1 NEVRKKS
8 TQSKWFTHIQSRKA
22 AHSNKHYLYVFTF
35 QSDYDFFVGNKH
47 QHLGL
52 ITTEPFPNPI
62 IDSMIYRNEQLI
74 KFTIKNVFCEP
85 INDHQKKL
93 IKLFHYHIMEHFIP
107 KLFNSKEKND
117 YLSSYLNFPDLTLY
131 FVLVNLHN
139 ATTFSIDFDLFEELR
154 TWTHQINQYHKTRSQ
169 PLQNGYTDEQ
179 VSEQFPPQTLILPF
193 HQKKFTLHIVSQKE
207 QSTKVYPKKKFMHCP
222 KKEESR
228 DDRKNGKKTPSENSL
243 IEIDYIE
250 YYREKYGISLEHTT
264 VQLVSALRLS
274 QLLQRNLQYSVSH
287 KSSKAVY
294 EEFKGGGGGGGS
306 EKIHHQYYP
315 PELVSVYPLTVHA
328 VSLIS
333 AILPIVHRLEQF
345 HLANDLLEEVF
356 GGSQQHTLRLNNEPS
371 CESLITEALFGNMK
385 MTKCNDKT
393 NLAVSR
399 TTKIKT
405 ESVET
410 DQSNQQTLDSANQPE
425 LHFGDSLMLMFA
437 GDITEHID
445 ITFDTFDEFLCPSP
459 WVLHKTRR
467 PSKADFA
474 RLIGGQIASRV
485 IQVDDL
491 HLHIGQQVA
500 EIARLKVRPCR
511 CWIVK
516 VADVS
521 EELRTAVHF
530 VHVRVVPS
538 ANRLQLVGGN
548 LGATVAKHLQ
558 AAQVEAR
565 VLAGGEARGGVCREG
580 VLLNTMAV
588 NKAHYRLRRKDAR
601 QKDGHAAVEG
611 GREEER
617 PGDVAQR
624 KGQHQALS
632 LVLCRLPEVDEHGEE
647 GALRVNDALRLA
659 AGARGVEDGEG
670 AALQVSHREVRH
682 SG

>member
-1 NEVRKKS
+1 
-8 TQSKWFTHIQSRKA
+8 
-22 AHSNKHYLYVFTF
+22 
-35 QSDYDFFVGNKH
+35 
-47 QHLGL
+47 
-52 ITTEPFPNPI
+52 
-62 IDSMIYRNEQLI
+62 
-74 KFTIKNVFCEP
+74 
-85 INDHQKKL
+85 
-93 IKLFHYHIMEHFIP
+93 
-107 KLFNSKEKND
+107 
-117 YLSSYLNFPDLTLY
+117 
-131 FVLVNLHN
+131 
-139 ATTFSIDFDLFEELR
+139 
-154 TWTHQINQYHKTRSQ
+154 
-169 PLQNGYTDEQ
+169 
-179 VSEQFPPQTLILPF
+179 
-193 HQKKFTLHIVSQKE
+193 
-207 QSTKVYPKKKFMHCP
+207 MHCP
-222 KKEESR
+222 KKEKSR
-228 DDRKNGKKTPSENSL
+228 DDRKSGKKTPSENSL

-459 WVLHKTRR
+459 WVVVKALTLISASDVWNLEQLETIGDAFLKMNTVLHLYFKYPIYDEGKLSELKIKIICNENLSQKAKAKCLKNYLFATQFNREHNWFKGILVPNDWMNDNCIEQLKTAN
-467 PSKADFA
+467 SDNLADTVEA
-474 RLIGGQIASRV
+474 LIGAFIFYG
-485 IQVDDL
+485 
-491 HLHIGQQVA
+491 
-500 EIARLKVRPCR
+500 
-511 CWIVK
+511 
-516 VADVS
+516 
-521 EELRTAVHF
+521 
-530 VHVRVVPS
+530 S
-538 ANRLQLVGGN
+538 A
-548 LGATVAKHLQ
+548 GATSKLFQ
-558 AAQVEAR
+558 WFDLPFFQPSSFPSFNLE
-565 VLAGGEARGGVCREG
+565 
-580 VLLNTMAV
+580 NTLKSV
-588 NKAHYRLRRKDAR
+588 SNL
-601 QKDGHAAVEG
+601 
-611 GREEER
+611 
-617 PGDVAQR
+617 
-624 KGQHQALS
+624 
-632 LVLCRLPEVDEHGEE
+632 
-647 GALRVNDALRLA
+647 NDATFNQFFQEVSNSVSVLYETEMFSK
-659 AGARGVEDGEG
+659 VETNIEYCFKEKYLLGKM
-670 AALQVSHREVRH
+670 HF
-682 SG
+682 